1 MTDYVNIT
9 LHNEQQGH
17 IAFTA
22 AWKTCKAHLNA
33 GRKLLLLVKPPKR
46 TSKQNRRYWGDGIL
60 AQIAAQVVVGG
71 KLYSTEVWHEQMK
84 RLFIGVI
91 ELPNGQVIGK
101 SSTEL
106 DTAEFCIFSD
116 QVEAYAVC
124 ELGVIFVDL
133 PVKDLR

>member
-46 TSKQNRRYWGDGIL
+46 TKAQNRRYWGDGIL
-60 AQIAAQVVVGG
+60 AQIAAQAVVGG

-101 SSTEL
+101 SSTDL
-106 DTAEFCIFSD
+106 TTVEFSEFSD
-116 QVEAYAVC
+116 KVEAYAVTD
-124 ELGVIFVDL
+124 LNVVFVDL
-133 PVKDLR
+133 PAKDLR